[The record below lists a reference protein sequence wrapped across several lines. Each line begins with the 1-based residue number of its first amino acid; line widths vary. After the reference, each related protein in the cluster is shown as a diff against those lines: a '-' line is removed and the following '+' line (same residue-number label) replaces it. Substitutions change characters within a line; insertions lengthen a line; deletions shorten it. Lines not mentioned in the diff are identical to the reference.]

1 MRLQILSN
9 CRADG
14 RHLSMGEVADLPQG
28 VANELLAMGMASIAP
43 EPEPELAP
51 ACPPKPRRSTKNPAV
66 AMETASDEELAMP
79 PGQVPTKR
87 GRPVFTPTPED

>member
-28 VANELLAMGMASIAP
+28 VANELLALGLAAIAP
-43 EPEPELAP
+43 EPEPAP
-51 ACPPKPRRSTKNPAV
+51 VCEPKPRRTK
-66 AMETASDEELAMP
+66 
-79 PGQVPTKR
+79 
-87 GRPVFTPTPED
+87 TPTPTQED

>member
-14 RHLSMGEVADLPQG
+14 RHLSIGEVADLPQG

-43 EPEPELAP
+43 LPEPEPEPAP
-51 ACPPKPRRSTKNPAV
+51 ACPPKPRRSAKT
-66 AMETASDEELAMP
+66 S
-79 PGQVPTKR
+79 
-87 GRPVFTPTPED
+87 TP

>member
-28 VANELLAMGMASIAP
+28 PANELLALGMASIAP
-43 EPEPELAP
+43 EPEPEPAP
-51 ACPPKPRRSTKNPAV
+51 ACPPKPRRSAKTSTP
-66 AMETASDEELAMP
+66 EP
-79 PGQVPTKR
+79 
-87 GRPVFTPTPED
+87 TPTPED